1 MAEEFMN
8 ETEMDE
14 EFEERSGNVKEQVSR
29 VAETL
34 GDLTR
39 EVVKL
44 QLSLATLPFRALP
57 LDTRR
62 HSRAAM
68 VETFRAMRSMVDEAA
83 DRLEDALEGAEKAMA
98 GSEGEE
104 IIIEG
109 EEEEGEG
116 EV

>member
-14 EFEERSGNVKEQVSR
+14 EFEERSADVKEQAGR
-29 VAETL
+29 VAEAL

-44 QLSLATLPFRALP
+44 QFSLATLPFRVLP
-57 LDTRR
+57 EDTRR
-62 HSRAAM
+62 HSRRAM
-68 VETFRAMRSMVDEAA
+68 AETFRAMRSMVDEAA
-83 DRLEDALEGAEKAMA
+83 DKLESALEGAEK
-98 GSEGEE
+98 SVSETEGEE

-109 EEEEGEG
+109 EEEEI
-116 EV
+116 